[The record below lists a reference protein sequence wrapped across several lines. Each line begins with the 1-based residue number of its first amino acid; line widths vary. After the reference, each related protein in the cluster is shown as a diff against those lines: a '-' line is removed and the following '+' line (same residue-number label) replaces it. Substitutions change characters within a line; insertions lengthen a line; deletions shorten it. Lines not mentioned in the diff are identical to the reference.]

1 MTAQVKLSVALVA
14 VATAL
19 ALVAGPSAVRAEEQV
34 VRTVST
40 QTVNVGRPQL
50 PKDILSK
57 TAIAFDAQTG
67 RTLWGKGINE
77 RRLIASTTKIMT
89 ALVAIDKTRPGQM
102 ITATNYHG
110 DAAESLMGL
119 KPGERLTA
127 QDLIRGL
134 LVVSGN
140 DAADTLAA
148 RTMSSRSAFVAEMNR
163 RARAMKLT
171 HTHFSNAVGLD
182 SASNYSTARD
192 LARLARQAMKIK
204 RFSSVVGRRHVTT
217 RSGNKP
223 RKLEN
228 SNPMLFRYNWATG
241 VKTGHTLA
249 AGYLL
254 VASGRR
260 ADATVISVVT
270 GAPSEAARAKD
281 SARILQYARNFYAVR
296 TPLRRSS
303 TLTRLPV
310 SYQDT
315 GAAVRP
321 TRSVSVAARNGQR
334 VVVRVRSAKE
344 LKGPLAAGT
353 RVGTAQVIVSGR
365 QVASSPV
372 VLRSAIAA
380 PPVSAVMLHA
390 LGKVLPWLLLLL
402 ALVLLVLIVR
412 GPARKRTGR
421 AGYVG

>member
-1 MTAQVKLSVALVA
+1 MTAQVKPLVVLTLLA
-14 VATAL
+14 SAL
-19 ALVAGPSAVRAEEQV
+19 ALAGPQARASAEDQV
-34 VRTVST
+34 VRTVQT
-40 QTVNVGRPQL
+40 QTVTVKHPQL
-50 PKDILSK
+50 PQGIVSK

-67 RTLWGKGINE
+67 RTLWGRGINE

-89 ALVAIDKTRPGQM
+89 ALVAIEKSRPNQLL
-102 ITATNYHG
+102 TATNYHG

-148 RTMSSRSAFVAEMNR
+148 RTMSSRGAFVAEMNR
-163 RARAMKLT
+163 RARVMKLS
-171 HTHFSNAVGLD
+171 HTHFSNPVGLD

-192 LARLARQAMKIK
+192 LARLTRQALKVQ
-204 RFSSVVGRRHVTT
+204 RFRSVVSRRHVTT
-217 RSGNKP
+217 RSGAKK

-228 SNPMLFRYNWATG
+228 SNPLLFKYKWATG

-254 VASGRR
+254 VGSGKK

-281 SARILQYARNFYAVR
+281 SGRILNYARSFYSTRA
-296 TPLRRSS
+296 PLRKNS
-303 TLTRLPV
+303 TLTTLPV
-310 SYQDT
+310 SYQDN

-321 TRSVSVAARNGQR
+321 TRTVAVAARDGQR
-334 VVVRVRSAKE
+334 VTVRVRSAKE

-353 RVGTAQVIVSGR
+353 RVGTAQVFVSGR
-365 QVASSPV
+365 QVATSAV
-372 VLRSAIAA
+372 VLRSGIAA
-380 PPVSAVMLHA
+380 PPVQAVMLQA
-390 LGKVLPWLLLLL
+390 LGRVLPWLLLLL
-402 ALVLLVLIVR
+402 VVGLVVAFLR
-412 GPARKRTGR
+412 RPDRKRTGR
-421 AGYVG
+421 ARYVG